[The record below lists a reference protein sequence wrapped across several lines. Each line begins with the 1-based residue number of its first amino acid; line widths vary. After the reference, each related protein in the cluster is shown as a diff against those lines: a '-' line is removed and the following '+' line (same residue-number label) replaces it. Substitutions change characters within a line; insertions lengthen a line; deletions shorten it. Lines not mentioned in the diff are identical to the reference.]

1 MVPSDV
7 ARAYIYRLCNEVGAN
22 ADSIYNA
29 KTGAWYFTSGH
40 STIEVFLTTIGSGQ
54 QSERTFIRCFSPIYI
69 LPPDPV
75 KKFVIL
81 EAAMEINTERMGIK
95 LSALPEKG
103 LLCVVTERDIDGM
116 DYAEFMTIMSDISH
130 WSDQLRS
137 HFAKKFGDI

>member
-54 QSERTFIRCFSPIYI
+54 QSERADRSMI
-69 LPPDPV
+69 
-75 KKFVIL
+75 
-81 EAAMEINTERMGIK
+81 
-95 LSALPEKG
+95 G
-103 LLCVVTERDIDGM
+103 L
-116 DYAEFMTIMSDISH
+116 
-130 WSDQLRS
+130 
-137 HFAKKFGDI
+137 K